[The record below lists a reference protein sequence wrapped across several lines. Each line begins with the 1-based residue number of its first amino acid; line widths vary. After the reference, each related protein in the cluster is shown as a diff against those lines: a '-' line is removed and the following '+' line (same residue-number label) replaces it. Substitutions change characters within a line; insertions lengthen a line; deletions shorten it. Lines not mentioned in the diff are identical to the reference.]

1 MGSSATFHHLAGWG
15 KHPPERSTHG
25 QQRYL
30 KKGKKNNNKK
40 KTKIITQ
47 ALFILCTNNDIT
59 TLGLLTHTK
68 VAAIGGYLK
77 DPR

>member
-30 KKGKKNNNKK
+30 KKGKNNNKK
-40 KTKIITQ
+40 IKIITQ
-47 ALFILCTNNDIT
+47 ALFILCTYNHIT
-59 TLGLLTHTK
+59 TLWLLTHTK